1 MMTTL
6 FTATSLWD
14 GFRAAAGDYAD
25 SPAAA
30 MGADVWTYKQL
41 FAAADGARRWLEA
54 NVAEGPVL
62 FVPKNTLA
70 SLAFLL
76 GSIGSKKIPLIADA
90 AWQAHELIGIM
101 ERCGAASIAC
111 EGSPPAGLPPFTRG
125 AARGGITLSHLDR
138 RIHAFECIPPA
149 ENTSFGRFTSGSTG
163 FSRCLQF
170 RDRAALA
177 AAASW
182 CEATEMSSFDRVL
195 CLATLN
201 NGLAFNTSLFT
212 VLFSGG
218 MLALHSGLLTRGSL
232 TKTLAHIEP
241 TILVAFPWAYEL
253 LTSGNNGA
261 PASPKMR
268 LAVSSAAPLGDEI
281 RLRWLEATGLPICD
295 YYGLVEAGPCTFNDG
310 SVPGSLGVPLPGV
323 NFATTAEDGR
333 QLDVGQTGRIRVK
346 THSMASAYLD
356 RGQPDFASHLDERNY
371 FVTQDR
377 GALRPDGR
385 LTLHGRIGRLVNV
398 AGRKIDP
405 GEVETIIGGLTGV
418 RGVVVRGEADAGR
431 TLLAA
436 YIESSTVHRE
446 QVVAHCMGRLAQY
459 KLPQRIVIMAE
470 LPRSSAGKI
479 SVAAIGAA
487 EGGAS

>member
-1 MMTTL
+1 MITTL
-6 FTATSLWD
+6 FTANSLWD
-14 GFRAAAGDYAD
+14 GFVAAAVDYAH
-25 SPAAA
+25 SPAVA
-30 MGADVWTYKQL
+30 MGGEVWTYKQL
-41 FAAADGARRWLEA
+41 FATADGARRWMEA
-54 NVAEGPVL
+54 DVAEGPIL
-62 FVPKNTLA
+62 FVPRNTLT

-76 GSIGSKKIPLIADA
+76 GSIGSKRIPLIADA
-90 AWQAHELIGIM
+90 AWQASELSGIM

-111 EGSPPAGLPPFTRG
+111 EGSPPAGLPPFCRG

-138 RIHAFECIPPA
+138 RDHSFKCIPPA
-149 ENTSFGRFTSGSTG
+149 ADTAFGRFTSGSTG

-170 RDRAALA
+170 RDQAALA

-182 CEATEMSSFDRVL
+182 CEATEISRSDRVL

-232 TKTLAHIEP
+232 SKTLANVEP
-241 TILVAFPWAYEL
+241 TILVAFPWVYEM
-253 LTSGNNGA
+253 LTSGNNGL
-261 PASPKMR
+261 PASPQMR
-268 LAVSSAAPLGDEI
+268 LAVSSAAPLADEI
-281 RLRWLEATGLPICD
+281 RLRWLQDTGLRICD

-310 SVPGSLGVPLPGV
+310 SVPGSMGVPLPGV
-323 NFATTAEDGR
+323 NFVITAEDGR
-333 QLDVGQTGRIRVK
+333 SLDRGQTGRIRVK
-346 THSMASAYLD
+346 TNSMASAYLD
-356 RGQPDFASHLDERNY
+356 RCQPGFASHLDERNY

-377 GALRPDGR
+377 GALRHDGR
-385 LTLHGRIGRLVNV
+385 LTLEGRIGRLVNV

-405 GEVETIIGGLTGV
+405 SEVETIIGGLTGV

-436 YIESSTVHRE
+436 YIESSTVERE
-446 QVVAHCMGRLAQY
+446 QVVAHCMRRLAQY
-459 KLPQRIVIMAE
+459 KLPQRIVIMPE

-479 SVAAIGAA
+479 SVGSITAA
-487 EGGAS
+487 EGGA